1 MDIYFNESAQELL
14 KKLERE
20 PINNLGGVYFENGW
34 WVAFR
39 VVDNDFDSDQFLCEK
54 SAINFIKNNNK
65 KL

>member
-1 MDIYFNESAQELL
+1 MDIFFNESAQELL

-20 PINNLGGVYFENGW
+20 PINNVGGVFFENSW

-39 VVDNDFDSDQFLCEK
+39 VVDNDFDFDQFLCEK
-54 SAINFIKNNNK
+54 SAINFVKGK